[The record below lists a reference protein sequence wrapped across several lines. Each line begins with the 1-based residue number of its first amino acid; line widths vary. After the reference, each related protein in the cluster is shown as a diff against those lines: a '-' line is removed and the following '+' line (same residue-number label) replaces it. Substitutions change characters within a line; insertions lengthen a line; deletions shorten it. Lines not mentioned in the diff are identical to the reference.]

1 MRCLITGGAGF
12 IGNALCDSLLRQS
25 ASVVVFDN
33 LSEQIHG
40 VNARFRRSDVE
51 FVKGDISNY
60 GQVQEVINSKR
71 FDVVFHLA
79 SETGTGQ
86 SMYEVENYVRVNDLG
101 TANLL
106 QAIATS
112 ANPKST
118 RLILTSSRSVYGEG
132 AYSDALGNRVTPPPR
147 SAESLRRAE
156 WNPISDT
163 TGEQLRPVPSDEN
176 SMTSPA
182 SLYAVTKLA
191 QELQVKCVCEAHNI
205 PYGIVRFQNVYGE
218 GQSLRNPYTGII
230 SIFYNRL
237 RQGMGVD
244 LFEDGQPVRDFV
256 HVTDAVQ
263 GLIKLASHITEYRS
277 FPVFNIGSG
286 VPTTVQEVA
295 EELATQCNIPSMISI
310 TGNFRVGDIRH
321 NVACLKRAQSELE
334 YWPTVPFSEGIKAF
348 CSWASTQPAFPD
360 KSEEAMN
367 DLKRNGLAIS

>member
-1 MRCLITGGAGF
+1 MKCLISGGAGF
-12 IGNALCDSLLRQS
+12 IGSVLCDSLLMKG

-40 VNARFRRSDVE
+40 ATASFTRTDVE
-51 FVKGDISNY
+51 FVRGDISNLD
-60 GQVQEVINSKR
+60 QVKALISAQK
-71 FDVVFHLA
+71 FDVIFHLA

-86 SMYEVENYVRVNDLG
+86 SMYEIENYVRVNDLG

-106 QAIATS
+106 QAIVAS

-118 RLILTSSRSVYGEG
+118 RLILASSRSVYGEG
-132 AYSDALGNRVTPPPR
+132 TYCDALGRRMTPPPR
-147 SAESLRRAE
+147 SGQSLRRAV
-156 WNPISDT
+156 WNPVSHT
-163 TGEQLRPVPSDEN
+163 TGEQLKPMPTDEN
-176 SMTSPA
+176 SIIAPA
-182 SLYAVTKLA
+182 SLYAVTKVS
-191 QELQVKCVCEAHNI
+191 QELQVKCICDAHNI

-263 GLIKLASHITEYRS
+263 GLLQLASYISEPRKTRI
-277 FPVFNIGSG
+277 FNIGSG

-295 EELATQCNIPSMISI
+295 NELAKHCNVTNKISI

-321 NVACLKRAQSELE
+321 NVACLKQAESELKYCPE
-334 YWPTVPFSEGIKAF
+334 VTFSAGIEAF
-348 CSWASTQPAFPD
+348 CNWASTQPEFTD
-360 KSEEAMN
+360 KSEEAMT
-367 DLKRNGLAIS
+367 DLKLIGLAIS